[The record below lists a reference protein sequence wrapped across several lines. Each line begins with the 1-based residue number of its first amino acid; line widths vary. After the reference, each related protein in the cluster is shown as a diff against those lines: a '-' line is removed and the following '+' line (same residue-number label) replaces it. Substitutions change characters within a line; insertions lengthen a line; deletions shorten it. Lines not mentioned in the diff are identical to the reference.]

1 MVNVAL
7 SVGEG
12 PRPCQVKRRM
22 NENILG
28 RGKRVSKGWV
38 LREAMGVLTEPG
50 EVQFDFHK

>member
-1 MVNVAL
+1 
-7 SVGEG
+7 
-12 PRPCQVKRRM
+12 M